1 MINLKLFPKTN
12 KAKTVINRFGSIW
25 KVLEER
31 IDKFAIVSI
40 IEECCWSSSS
50 VRWINKI
57 EDKDF
62 IFDIIS

>member
-1 MINLKLFPKTN
+1 MKILLKAKTN
-12 KAKTVINRFGSIW
+12 KAKTRINQFGNIW

-31 IDKFAIVSI
+31 IDKLAIVSI
-40 IEECCWSSSS
+40 IEECCWSSGS

-62 IFDIIS
+62 SFDIIS